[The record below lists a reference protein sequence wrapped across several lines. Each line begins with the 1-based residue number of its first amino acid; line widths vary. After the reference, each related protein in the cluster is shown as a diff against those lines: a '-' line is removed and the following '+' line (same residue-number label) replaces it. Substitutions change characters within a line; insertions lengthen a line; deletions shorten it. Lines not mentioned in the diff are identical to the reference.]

1 MEIWRDIPD
10 FEGDYQASN
19 FGRIRSTTRFKSVKA
34 SRQAPSG
41 FTVKIKGKILRPVP
55 QTNPKG
61 KVRALQVRL
70 RRDGKYEPRT
80 VHELVLA
87 TFLGPRP
94 TSHYGCHRDDR
105 PINNRLNNLYWGT
118 PTENCAD
125 KIAHG
130 NQPMGETIPWSKL
143 TETDVRFIKSNRG
156 LISQTEMAKMF
167 DVPQSAISKAANGKT
182 WKHVT

>member
-1 MEIWRDIPD
+1 MEVWRDIPG
-10 FEGDYQASN
+10 FNGDYRVSN
-19 FGRIRSTTRFKSVKA
+19 FGRICSTDRTRYIAPNNQSTRGHSVFI
-34 SRQAPSG
+34 R
-41 FTVKIKGKILRPVP
+41 GKIIKP
-55 QTNPKG
+55 G
-61 KVRALQVRL
+61 KMKNKAGKIRALGLRL
-70 RRDGKYEPRT
+70 RVDDRYVNIS
-80 VHELVLA
+80 VHEAVLSA
-87 TFLGPRP
+87 FVGPRP
-94 TSHYGCHRDDR
+94 TGKYGCHRDDR
-105 PINNRLNNLYWGT
+105 PINTRLNNLDWGT